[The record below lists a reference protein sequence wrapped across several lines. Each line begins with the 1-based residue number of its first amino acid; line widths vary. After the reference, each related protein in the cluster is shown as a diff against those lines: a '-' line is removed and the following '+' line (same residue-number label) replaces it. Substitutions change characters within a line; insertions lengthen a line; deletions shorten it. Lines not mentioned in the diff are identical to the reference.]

1 MHTSPRTAGI
11 GLLVYGLGTAI
22 AFVGAGAPGGDYEG
36 SLVSDYIATSHFAPA
51 FAFWYVGALAALGL
65 LVFGHGLR
73 NLPSVGGFLEGLAI
87 AATAT
92 SVVGVFVSGGLE
104 VAMAEG
110 GSAAR
115 AGVPHP
121 VIYTIT
127 EIGNLLAICSP
138 ALFVGVAALVLA
150 RRSALPGWLR
160 GFSRASRGLCGILA
174 PFYFTYFVFLLWT
187 VVAGVFLIASRTTRP
202 GCGAGRLTGVT
213 SPRAT
218 FRPCVRRP
226 QTSAGNVP

>member
-1 MHTSPRTAGI
+1 MHTVPRTAGI

-36 SLVSDYIATSHFAPA
+36 SLVNDYIATSHFAPA

-73 NLPSVGGFLEGLAI
+73 DLPSVGGFLEGLAI

-110 GSAAR
+110 GSAVR

-121 VIYTIT
+121 VVYTIT

-160 GFSRASRGLCGILA
+160 GFCVVAGLCGILA

-187 VVAGVFLIASRTTRP
+187 VVAGVFLIASRT
-202 GCGAGRLTGVT
+202 ARLAVEPAD
-213 SPRAT
+213 S
-218 FRPCVRRP
+218 V
-226 QTSAGNVP
+226 V

>member
-1 MHTSPRTAGI
+1 MTGRHNYRRKIMHTVPRPAGL

-22 AFVGAGAPGGDYEG
+22 AFIGAGAPGGDYEG
-36 SLVSDYIATSHFAPA
+36 ALVGDYIATSHFAPA
-51 FAFWYVGALAALGL
+51 FAFWYVGALAAVGL

-73 NLPSVGGFLEGLAI
+73 DLPSVGGLLEGLAI

-92 SVVGVFVSGGLE
+92 SVVGAFVSGGLE

-110 GSAAR
+110 GSAVR

-160 GFSRASRGLCGILA
+160 GFCVVAGLCGILA
-174 PFYFTYFVFLLWT
+174 PFYFTYFVYLLWT

-202 GCGAGRLTGVT
+202 AAEPADSLV
-213 SPRAT
+213 
-218 FRPCVRRP
+218 
-226 QTSAGNVP
+226 